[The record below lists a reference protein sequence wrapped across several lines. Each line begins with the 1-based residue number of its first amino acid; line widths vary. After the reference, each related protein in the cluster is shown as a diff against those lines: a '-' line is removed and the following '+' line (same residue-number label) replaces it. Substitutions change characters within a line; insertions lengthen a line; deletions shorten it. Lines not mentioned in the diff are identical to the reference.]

1 MSIIKSPGKS
11 RPLGAKIA
19 LIPAMALGLIGGSVG
34 LAGPASAATSERGC
48 TVDPL
53 KPTQHH
59 HEVDFGIFVDCD
71 GKKTVDIRQLR
82 LKVDHHGHDDLLGQ
96 SSPQKSFGPRD
107 GAVTLHRYYDVPST
121 LDHADVYQLV
131 SFRVRSGNSD
141 NWSDWTHWEKS
152 DVATI
157 HGCQCHSAAR

>member
-1 MSIIKSPGKS
+1 
-11 RPLGAKIA
+11 
-19 LIPAMALGLIGGSVG
+19 MALGLIGGPVG

-53 KPTQHH
+53 KPTEHH
-59 HEVDFGIFVDCD
+59 HTVGFRIYVDCD

-82 LKVDHHGHDDLLGQ
+82 VEVDHHGHDDSLGESTIQ
-96 SSPQKSFGPRD
+96 ESFGPRD
-107 GAVTLHRYYDVPST
+107 GSVTLHSYYDVPSK

-141 NWSDWTHWEKS
+141 NWSAWTHWEKS
-152 DVATI
+152 AVATI